1 MKIINRLSSLIIVQ
15 MKCDTVGQGFHFLM
29 PVEVNGITKDMIIR
43 KNTPLHGGSAKDLP
57 FGRSE
62 ACLLRPES
70 TPMCSAVHSGRGSRA
85 FYGQKA
91 RLCA

>member
-43 KNTPLHGGSAKDLP
+43 KNTPLHGGSAKDSVRGVP
-57 FGRSE
+57 SPARKHANVFRS
-62 ACLLRPES
+62 
-70 TPMCSAVHSGRGSRA
+70 A
-85 FYGQKA
+85 FWEG
-91 RLCA
+91 

>member
-1 MKIINRLSSLIIVQ
+1 MNVWSGEIHSRVRACWKLFKIFSKVL
-15 MKCDTVGQGFHFLM
+15 CDTFWHFY
-29 PVEVNGITKDMIIR
+29 VMIIR
-43 KNTPLHGGSAKDLP
+43 KNTPLYGA
-57 FGRSE
+57 E

-91 RLCA
+91 RLCARGHALT